1 MFDPNQLKCVAQSRR
16 LIDGRG
22 KPPDMSAPAAGDA
35 PVGWP
40 QVVKSGQ
47 GHASVMSGSVKIAF
61 GSLSA
66 PKGSALVVFVGADM
80 KPAPAVTAQFGD
92 LEPLIR
98 AAAKA
103 SNFRAAQR
111 TALDILAPAGLDAS
125 RLVVVGV
132 APGKDN
138 APVDFMTLGGFIFGK
153 VTGAKRVEV
162 AFEAPSGTWD
172 GSAAADF
179 ALGLRLR
186 GYRFDKY
193 KTRKKD
199 SEDNGAETPDFV
211 IGSSHAAAARVAAQE
226 RFAVAEGVEL
236 ARNLVN
242 EPPNVL
248 FPIEFADRAKALEKL
263 GVVVETLDEKAM
275 GKLGMN
281 ALLAVGRGSAR
292 ESRLVAMRWNGAR
305 SKRTKPIAVVG
316 KGVCF
321 DSGGISIKP
330 SAGMEDMKGDMGGA
344 ACVVGLMHAL
354 AARKAKVNVVGVVGL
369 VENMPDGDAIRP
381 GDIITSMS
389 GQTIEIVNT
398 DAEGRLVLAD
408 ALWYTQETYSPRAII
423 DLATLTGAIIV
434 ALGAEVAGLF
444 SNNDELAQLPAAA
457 GEASGEKVWRMPLG
471 AAYDKMIDSKFA
483 DVKNTGGRHGGSI
496 TAAQFI
502 QRFVKEAPWAHI
514 DVAGTAM
521 GSAPSDINQ
530 SWGSGWGVR
539 LLNRLMADSYED

>member
-1 MFDPNQLKCVAQSRR
+1 
-16 LIDGRG
+16 
-22 KPPDMSAPAAGDA
+22 
-35 PVGWP
+35 
-40 QVVKSGQ
+40 
-47 GHASVMSGSVKIAF
+47 MSGAVKITF

-80 KPAPAVTAQFGD
+80 KPAAAVTAQFGD

-98 AAAKA
+98 TAAKA
-103 SNFRAAQR
+103 SNFRGAQR

-138 APVDFMTLGGFIFGK
+138 AALDFVMLGGFVFGK
-153 VTGAKRVEV
+153 VTGAQGVEI
-162 AFEAPSGTWD
+162 AFEAPAGTWD
-172 GSAAADF
+172 GAAAADF

-193 KTRKKD
+193 KTRKKEA
-199 SEDNGAETPDFV
+199 EDENSQAPEFV
-211 IGSSHAAAARVAAQE
+211 IGLGHAAAARAASHD

-248 FPIEFADRAKALEKL
+248 FPAEFADRAKALDKL
-263 GVVVETLDEKAM
+263 GVEVSVLDEKAM

-281 ALLAVGRGSAR
+281 ALLGVGRGSSR
-292 ESRLVAMRWNGAR
+292 DSRLVTLRWNGAR
-305 SKRTKPIAVVG
+305 SKRAKPIVIVG

-330 SAGMEDMKGDMGGA
+330 SSGMEDMKGDMGGA
-344 ACVVGLMHAL
+344 ACVVGLLDTL
-354 AARKAKVNVVGVVGL
+354 ATRKAKANVVGVIGL
-369 VENMPDGDAIRP
+369 VENMPDGDAMRP
-381 GDIITSMS
+381 GDILTSMS

-408 ALWYTQETYSPRAII
+408 ALWYAQETFSPRAII
-423 DLATLTGAIIV
+423 DLATLTGAIMV
-434 ALGAEVAGLF
+434 ALGQELAGLF
-444 SNNDELAQLPAAA
+444 SNNDELAQRLIAA
-457 GEASGEKVWRMPLG
+457 GDATGEKVWRMPLG
-471 AAYDKMIDSKFA
+471 QAYDKLIDSKFA
-483 DVKNTGGRHGGSI
+483 DMKNTGGRHGGSI
-496 TAAQFI
+496 TAAQFL
-502 QRFVKEAPWAHI
+502 QRFIKDTPWAHL

-521 GSAPSDINQ
+521 GSPSSDINP

-539 LLNRLMADSYED
+539 LLNRLIANSYED